1 MMRHMEAYV
10 AQVNGDPVKGMQEYL
25 DRYFYSPK
33 SWTEYLSLIGMEE
46 LLEATKKGRSIY
58 ND

>member
-1 MMRHMEAYV
+1 M
-10 AQVNGDPVKGMQEYL
+10 KEYL
-25 DRYFYSPK
+25 EKYFYSPK

-46 LLEATKKGRSIY
+46 LLEASQRGRSIY